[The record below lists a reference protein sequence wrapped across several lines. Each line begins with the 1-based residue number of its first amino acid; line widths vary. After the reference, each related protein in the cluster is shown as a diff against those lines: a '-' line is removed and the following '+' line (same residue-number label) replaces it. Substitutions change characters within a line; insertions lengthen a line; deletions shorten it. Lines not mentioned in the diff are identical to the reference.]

1 MAQPTPMLSRL
12 PTGWRPLINRV
23 TWARARSFR
32 AALRPCLGGWSVCL
46 VLALAALAL
55 AGCSSGG
62 GWSLEQV
69 WAPDTPTPTATPW
82 PTATPTLT
90 PTATATATPTA
101 TPTLTPTPS
110 PTPLPLEVQVELDP
124 AVVQEGHTASITVRV
139 NHPGSV
145 FVQVGN
151 TSVPM
156 TQVAEGVHAGFV
168 GVGAVAGAG
177 TYPISVKVV
186 AADGRSARLDTTLTS
201 VVGAFETEQLVFEP
215 STEALLATDIAQPE
229 YERVTAIFADSVL
242 QVLWDTPFAWPR
254 EDRLTS
260 LFGTRRAYGAVLSS
274 YHAGLDIAGLVGEP
288 VNAAASGT
296 VVLAEELQVRGKAV
310 IIDHG
315 AGVMSGYFHMSE
327 IAVHVGDLVSGEQ
340 LLGKVGATGLVTGSH
355 LHWEMRVGGVA
366 VDPLEWLD
374 RSFSWQRE
382 TAGEQSPAP

>member
-1 MAQPTPMLSRL
+1 MRNKPLLAQLCRCAAVL
-12 PTGWRPLINRV
+12 RPRI
-23 TWARARSFR
+23 AARS
-32 AALRPCLGGWSVCL
+32 LWLLL
-46 VLALAALAL
+46 VLSVLAL
-55 AGCSSGG
+55 AGCGSGG

-69 WAPDTPTPTATPW
+69 WAPDTPTATATPW

-110 PTPLPLEVQVELDP
+110 PTPLPLAVKVELDP
-124 AVVQEGHTASITVRV
+124 AVVQEGNTASITVRV

-145 FVQVGN
+145 TVRVGD

-156 TQVAEGVHAGFV
+156 VAVSDGVHAGFI
-168 GVGAVAGAG
+168 GIGAVAGAG
-177 TYPISVKVV
+177 TYPVV
-186 AADGRSARLDTTLTS
+186 VEVVGTDGRSARLETTLAT
-201 VVGAFETEQLVFEP
+201 VAGAFETEQLVFEP

-229 YERVTAIFADSVL
+229 FERVSAIYAESAPQL
-242 QVLWDTPFAWPR
+242 LWDAPFVWPR

-260 LFGTRRAYGAVLSS
+260 LFGTRRAYGTVLSS

-288 VNAAASGT
+288 VSAVASGI
-296 VVLAEELQVRGKAV
+296 VVLAEELQVRGNAV

-315 AGVMSGYFHMSE
+315 AGVMSGYFHLSE
-327 IAVHVGDLVSGEQ
+327 IAVQTGDLVSAGQ

-366 VDPLEWLD
+366 VDPVEWLD
-374 RSFSWQRE
+374 RVFSWQSE
-382 TAGEQSPAP
+382 GAGQQVPAS